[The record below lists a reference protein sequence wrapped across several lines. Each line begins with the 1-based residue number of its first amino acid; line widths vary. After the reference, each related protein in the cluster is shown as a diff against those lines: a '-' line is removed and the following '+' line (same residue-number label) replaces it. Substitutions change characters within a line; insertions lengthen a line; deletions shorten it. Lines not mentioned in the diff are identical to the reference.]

1 MDAPHTAR
9 IARGRG
15 AVQYAAR
22 AFPRSS
28 SPSAMPPLPLPAL
41 RDPTVEVRPVPRPGP
56 RPLGEEVR
64 DGGPAER
71 VDEAA
76 HHPLEGLPVRR
87 TLPDPIADPLRALA
101 TDRDEALVH
110 EPVQGRRHARV
121 RDVPG
126 PPDLPVNLPRGRLSQ
141 GPEGAEDR
149 ELEVSEFH
157 GIRQG

>member
-76 HHPLEGLPVRR
+76 PHPPG
-87 TLPDPIADPLRALA
+87 
-101 TDRDEALVH
+101 
-110 EPVQGRRHARV
+110 GRGS
-121 RDVPG
+121 G
-126 PPDLPVNLPRGRLSQ
+126 PPAPPTGSTRRPTTPSRAFRYAAPSLTR
-141 GPEGAEDR
+141 
-149 ELEVSEFH
+149 
-157 GIRQG
+157 